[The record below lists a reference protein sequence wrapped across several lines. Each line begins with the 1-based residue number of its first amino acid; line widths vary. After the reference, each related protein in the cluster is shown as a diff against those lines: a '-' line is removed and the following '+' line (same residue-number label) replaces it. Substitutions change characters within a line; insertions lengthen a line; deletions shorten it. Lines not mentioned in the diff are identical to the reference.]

1 MMRLSATLTRVAG
14 LGATGDCVR
23 PGVGKA
29 VSPKSPVAARAVMD
43 AASDAGCREESAPPK
58 PTGGAVVVV
67 GSSFQLSMIFFSG
80 GGLLAGFALFE
91 TWIAR
96 SHGAGRPENFRIG

>member
-29 VSPKSPVAARAVMD
+29 VSPNTPVAARADME
-43 AASDAGCREESAPPK
+43 AASDAGCTEESAPRA

-67 GSSFQLSMIFFSG
+67 GSSFQLSIIFFRWQ
-80 GGLLAGFALFE
+80 LLAGFALFE
-91 TWIAR
+91 TRIAR
-96 SHGAGRPENFRIG
+96 SHGAGRPENFGIG